1 MTRDKGQESRNNKG
15 YRLLIAWQKANSLA
29 HLIYDITENFPK
41 AEIFGL
47 VSQMRRASLSVG
59 ANIAEGY
66 SRTGVKDRK
75 HFYQM
80 AIGSLTELE
89 FFEDFAFERKYYS
102 SEKYQKL
109 INLHIEAARVLNGLS
124 KQLDTRL

>member
-15 YRLLIAWQKANSLA
+15 YRNLIAWQKANELA
-29 HLIYDITENFPK
+29 HMIYDITENFPK
-41 AEIFGL
+41 TEIFGL
-47 VSQMRRASLSVG
+47 VSQMRRASLSVC
-59 ANIAEGY
+59 ANITEGY
-66 SRTGVKDRK
+66 SRMSIKDRK

-89 FFEDFAFERKYYS
+89 FFEDFSYERKYYD

-124 KQLDTRL
+124 KQLDSRL